1 MDKTITENQT
11 ETFEIASMTK
21 PELVGLALE
30 LQYENNLLKKQ
41 LCKSR
46 I

>member
-1 MDKTITENQT
+1 MNKTITQNEP
-11 ETFEIASMTK
+11 EAGDFASMTK

-41 LCKSR
+41 LCTSR
-46 I
+46 T